1 MLANVNVGARHG
13 LAPTDKRKKASGK
26 LRAFVSSTA
35 GPLITMQIGVPA
47 ESHPLEARVALVPR
61 NVKRILDIGFSVAVE
76 SEAGRGS
83 GFSDDDYRDAGA
95 QVTPREQVL
104 ASDVVLRV
112 SAPSGDEIHALS
124 AGALQV
130 SFLDPFRQRELV
142 ERLAAQG
149 VTSVSMEMVPRTTLA
164 QKMDALSSQAS
175 FAGYAAVLFAAERSS
190 KFFPMMMTPGG
201 TIPPARVFVI
211 GAGVAGL
218 QAIATAKRLG
228 ARVDAFDTRPEVKEQ
243 VESLGGKFVEID
255 LGETG
260 ATEQGYARE
269 LTQEQ
274 IEMQRK
280 GQAEVIAR
288 SDVVITTA
296 QVFGRP
302 APRIVTAEMVAD
314 MKPGS
319 LVIDM
324 AVDSGGNVEGTRANE
339 EVLTT
344 RGAILLGVTHLPSR
358 VAQDASLMY
367 SNNLLNLIEH
377 LARAKDADSEESGAG
392 LGAFWQSPSKDDP
405 IAESAIITGGGK
417 VLNARILAHYAA
429 QDGTASPTQD

>member
-1 MLANVNVGARHG
+1 MCVTLFCTDGVHYATPRTPVIAVHLA
-13 LAPTDKRKKASGK
+13 
-26 LRAFVSSTA
+26 
-35 GPLITMQIGVPA
+35 MQLGIPA
-47 ESHPLEARVALVPR
+47 ESHPLESRVALVPKNLSR
-61 NVKRILDIGFSVAVE
+61 FVNLGFSVTVE
-76 SEAGRGS
+76 SGAGNSS
-83 GFSDDDYRDAGA
+83 GFSDSDYLDAGA
-95 QVTPREQVL
+95 KISPRDEVMS
-104 ASDVVLRV
+104 SDVVLRV
-112 SAPSGDEIHALS
+112 SPPSTDEAALLS
-124 AGALQV
+124 SGALHI

-142 ERLAAQG
+142 ETLAAKG
-149 VTSVSMEMVPRTTLA
+149 VTALSMEMIPRTTIA

-175 FAGYAAVLFAAERSS
+175 FAGYCAVLLAAERSS

-228 ARVDAFDTRPEVKEQ
+228 ARVEAFDTRPEVKEQ

-255 LGETG
+255 LGETRS
-260 ATEQGYARE
+260 TEQGYARE
-269 LTQEQ
+269 LTGKQ
-274 IEMQRK
+274 IEMQRR
-280 GQAEVIAR
+280 GQAEVIAK

-302 APRIVTAEMVAD
+302 APRIVTAEMVSE

-339 EVLTT
+339 EVLTEK
-344 RGAILLGVTHLPSR
+344 GAILLGVTHLPSR
-358 VAQDASLMY
+358 AAQDASLMY

-377 LARAKDADSEESGAG
+377 LAAQQSTADEDLGGATP
-392 LGAFWQSPSKDDP
+392 AFWRQASQDDP
-405 IAESAIITGGGK
+405 VAQNAIITGGGE
-417 VLNARILAHYAA
+417 VVNERIQSHYGF
-429 QDGTASPTQD
+429 QDQSKTTGE